1 MRNFFGRH
9 CEYEREQDMTS
20 RVKVSPHHN
29 MDSDVL
35 VLCLLRRRRKRLEKR
50 RLWVHPILRTRNER
64 GEFHSLI
71 QELRLDEDRHK
82 EYFRLCPADFD
93 RLLRMIAPLIERQDT
108 TLRQAI
114 GPAERLAICLRFL
127 ATGDSYHTISK
138 SFRVGKSTVVG
149 IVPSVATAIWE
160 SLAGEYMPVPQES
173 DWRAIAE
180 GFSSKWAFPHCLGAI
195 DGKHITIK
203 APADSGSLYY
213 NYKGQFSIVLLAV
226 VDANYL
232 FRVVDIGAFGKSS
245 DGGTLS
251 ASALGRALRDGTL
264 NLPDDEPLP
273 NGEHLGKVPFVFV
286 GDEAFPLRKHLLRPY
301 PGRAIPA
308 DQRIFNFRLSHARR
322 IVENAFGIMA
332 AQFRVYHRVMELS
345 PCNAEK
351 IVQATTILHNF
362 IRWGHQN
369 SPSTTGSA
377 DPSTALNA
385 AGRMG
390 SNTASREALAMCYS

>member
-1 MRNFFGRH
+1 NRKRQVKF
-9 CEYEREQDMTS
+9 ETDMTS
-20 RVKVSPHHN
+20 RTMVSPHHN
-29 MDSDVL
+29 IDSDVL
-35 VLCLLRRRRKRLEKR
+35 VLCLLRRRRKHLEKR

-71 QELRLDEDRHK
+71 QELRLDKDRHK

-108 TLRQAI
+108 ILRQAI
-114 GPAERLAICLRFL
+114 GPAERF
-127 ATGDSYHTISK
+127 
-138 SFRVGKSTVVG
+138 
-149 IVPSVATAIWE
+149 
-160 SLAGEYMPVPQES
+160 

-232 FRVVDIGAFGKSS
+232 FRVVDISAFGKSS

-301 PGRAIPA
+301 SGRAIPA

-377 DPSTALNA
+377 DPSTALNT

-390 SNTASREALAMCYS
+390 SNTASQEALAVREKYREYFNSPCGAVPWQYNQI

>member
-1 MRNFFGRH
+1 M
-9 CEYEREQDMTS
+9 
-20 RVKVSPHHN
+20 
-29 MDSDVL
+29 
-35 VLCLLRRRRKRLEKR
+35 
-50 RLWVHPILRTRNER
+50 
-64 GEFHSLI
+64 
-71 QELRLDEDRHK
+71 
-82 EYFRLCPADFD
+82 
-93 RLLRMIAPLIERQDT
+93 
-108 TLRQAI
+108 
-114 GPAERLAICLRFL
+114 

-160 SLAGEYMPVPQES
+160 RLVGEYMPVPQES
-173 DWRAIAE
+173 DWKEIAE
-180 GFSSKWAFPHCLGAI
+180 GFSTKWAFPHCLGAI

-232 FRVVDIGAFGKSS
+232 FRVVDIGAYGKSS
-245 DGGTLS
+245 DGGSLS
-251 ASALGRALRDGTL
+251 ACAFGRALREGTL
-264 NLPDDEPLP
+264 NLSDDEPLP
-273 NGEHLGKVPFVFV
+273 NGEHLGPVPFVFV
-286 GDEAFPLRKHLLRPY
+286 GDKAFPLQKHLLRPY
-301 PGRAIPA
+301 PGRAIPV
-308 DQRIFNFRLSHARR
+308 DQRVFNFHLSHARR

-362 IRWGHQN
+362 IRWGHRN
-369 SPSTTGSA
+369 SPSTSGYA
-377 DPSTALNA
+377 DPGAALHA

-390 SNTASREALAMCYS
+390 SNTASREALAVREKYREYFNSPCGEVLWQYNQV

>member
-1 MRNFFGRH
+1 
-9 CEYEREQDMTS
+9 
-20 RVKVSPHHN
+20 
-29 MDSDVL
+29 
-35 VLCLLRRRRKRLEKR
+35 
-50 RLWVHPILRTRNER
+50 
-64 GEFHSLI
+64 
-71 QELRLDEDRHK
+71 
-82 EYFRLCPADFD
+82 
-93 RLLRMIAPLIERQDT
+93 
-108 TLRQAI
+108 
-114 GPAERLAICLRFL
+114 
-127 ATGDSYHTISK
+127 
-138 SFRVGKSTVVG
+138 
-149 IVPSVATAIWE
+149 
-160 SLAGEYMPVPQES
+160 MPVPQES

-301 PGRAIPA
+301 SGRAIPA
-308 DQRIFNFRLSHARR
+308 DQRIFNFRLSQVNFS
-322 IVENAFGIMA
+322 IVCSCVCTL
-332 AQFRVYHRVMELS
+332 R
-345 PCNAEK
+345 
-351 IVQATTILHNF
+351 LHVDLQ
-362 IRWGHQN
+362 HV
-369 SPSTTGSA
+369 
-377 DPSTALNA
+377 LNA
-385 AGRMG
+385 HIKFLIECKLSFGYIDAKCILPCLFIVKKNPCVYSRCVTHDGYYQLCPTTKTSRTSPLQCELLVSRGRRERAG
-390 SNTASREALAMCYS
+390 

>member
-1 MRNFFGRH
+1 
-9 CEYEREQDMTS
+9 
-20 RVKVSPHHN
+20 

-35 VLCLLRRRRKRLEKR
+35 VLCLLQRRRKHLKSR

-71 QELRLDEDRHK
+71 RSVYETSLGPDSFTRPPAFHHLILWDILNNINIHK
-82 EYFRLCPADFD
+82 IFSSINKILFNF
-93 RLLRMIAPLIERQDT
+93 
-108 TLRQAI
+108 
-114 GPAERLAICLRFL
+114 RFL

-160 SLAGEYMPVPQES
+160 SLVGEYMPVPQES

-180 GFSSKWAFPHCLGAI
+180 GFSSKWAFPHCLGAN
-195 DGKHITIK
+195 DGKTV
-203 APADSGSLYY
+203 PCSY
-213 NYKGQFSIVLLAV
+213 NIVLLAV
-226 VDANYL
+226 VDASYL

-245 DGGTLS
+245 DGGTLF

-286 GDEAFPLRKHLLRPY
+286 GDEAFPLRKHLLHPY

-308 DQRIFNFRLSHARR
+308 DQRIFNFHLSHARR
-322 IVENAFGIMA
+322 IVKNAFGIMA
-332 AQFRVYHRVMELS
+332 AQFRVYHRLMELS

-351 IVQATTILHNF
+351 IVQATSILHNF

-377 DPSTALNA
+377 DPGTALNA

-390 SNTASREALAMCYS
+390 SNTVSREALAVREKYREYFNSPCDAVVPWLLVPDTGTWTHGTWLLGT